1 MIYIC
6 GMVVYW
12 WYIMDELL
20 LIYILDLDF
29 DDYSDEFID
38 EGVIN
43 LTGVDTTLLLPGM
56 YSAVFF
62 ADGTGQ
68 SAPAEPMEEISD
80 IENGNPRY
88 TVYQITDEDK
98 QMLDIGTIPT
108 FQKKINGAG
117 GWVAITDIREIQYPG
132 GRLVVNTPLNS
143 DDTVSM
149 ATGKYLVKQQV
160 QCAISTKITEKN
172 IMKDNT
178 CMGSLIKKNVPTI
191 EDNSVSLDIFLNKMC
206 AQLVANDLTLTH
218 YVGGTPG
225 NSITY
230 VVTKGAETAPLSI
243 SVTGNAIAVVLA
255 TTGATI
261 TTTNQVLRTA
271 INANPAIKR
280 LGVIADVDKDDE
292 ASLAT
297 VFSIDTLVG
306 GLENIDY
313 SAKKDDLI
321 IMQIYAHETDNIRW
335 EMYGYISSID
345 SSPAPEEIVKQSL
358 TLSVYG
364 KIYYRPR

>member
-1 MIYIC
+1 MT
-6 GMVVYW
+6 G
-12 WYIMDELL
+12 
-20 LIYILDLDF
+20 
-29 DDYSDEFID
+29 ID
-38 EGVIN
+38 P
-43 LTGVDTTLLLPGM
+43 TLLLPGM
-56 YSAVFF
+56 YSAVWF
-62 ADGTGQ
+62 ADGAGQ
-68 SAPAEPMEEISD
+68 AVTDEPMEEISD

-88 TVYQITDEDK
+88 TVYQITDEDR
-98 QMLDIGTIPT
+98 QMLDIGTVPT

-117 GWVAITDIREIQYPG
+117 EWIAISDVREIQYPG
-132 GRLVVNTPLNS
+132 GRLIVNTPLNL

-149 ATGKYLVKQQV
+149 ATGKYLVKSQI

-172 IMKDNT
+172 IMKDKT
-178 CMGSLIKKNVPTI
+178 CLGGLVKVNSPTI
-191 EDNSVSLDIFLNKMC
+191 EDNSMSLDIFLNKMC

-218 YVGGTPG
+218 FVGGTAG

-243 SVTGNAIAVVLA
+243 TVTGNAIAVVLA
-255 TTGATI
+255 TTGATV

-271 INANPAIKR
+271 INADPFIMR
-280 LGVIADVDKDDE
+280 LGIIAECDMEDE

-297 VFSIDTLVG
+297 EFSIDTLVG

-313 SAKKDDLI
+313 AAKKGSLL
-321 IMQIYAHETDNIRW
+321 IMQIYANETDNIRW
-335 EMYGYISSID
+335 ECYAYISSID
-345 SSPAPEEIVKQSL
+345 SAPSPEELVKQSL